1 MNRLFL
7 FSVIL
12 LLSLSLSDAATVHGT
27 VYDLSLEKVDVA
39 RITVSSVPSQTFI
52 STDGTYSFELGAGAY
67 ALKAIAYEDQ
77 IATAEAEETL
87 VIEND
92 GSYVID
98 LVLFPTVDEA
108 DEEILADDAPLE
120 SSVWYYYAAPLLA
133 IGFIWGLLRYRKL
146 KRQRLRQAAVA
157 HQHKSRVETAV
168 ASNAPKTLNDPELQ
182 KVLDIIKS
190 NSGRLTQKELRRS
203 MPSLS
208 EAKISLMVAE
218 LEHKGY
224 IEKIKKGRGNLIW
237 LKK

>member
-1 MNRLFL
+1 MRKLFL
-7 FSVIL
+7 LGIIL
-12 LLSLSLSDAATVHGT
+12 LLSLSLVNAATVHGT
-27 VYDLSLEKVDVA
+27 IYDLSLDKVAAA
-39 RITVSSVPSQTFI
+39 RVTVNSVPSQTFI
-52 STDGTYSFELGAGAY
+52 SKDGTYSFELGAGAY
-67 ALKAIAYEDQ
+67 TLKAIAYEDQ
-77 IATAEAEETL
+77 IATAEAEETII
-87 VIEND
+87 VEDD

-98 LVLFPTVDEA
+98 LVLFPTIDGT

-120 SSVWYYYAAPLLA
+120 SSTWYYYAGPVFI
-133 IGFIWGLLRYRKL
+133 IGSILGFLRYRKL
-146 KRQRLRQAAVA
+146 KRQKLRQAAA
-157 HQHKSRVETAV
+157 QHQMNAAI
-168 ASNAPKTLNDPELQ
+168 ASNALKSLNDPELQ

-224 IEKIKKGRGNLIW
+224 IEKIKKGRGNLIL